1 MSDLKRIL
9 LAEDSAQDVE
19 LTLAVLAQNNL
30 ANEVLVVRDGV
41 EALDY
46 LRRRGEFSGRTN
58 GQPAV
63 VFLDIKMP
71 RLDGVEVLRE
81 IKADAELQMIPV
93 VMVTSSREQQDLLKS
108 YRLGVNAY
116 VVKPIDF
123 RQFSDAIKQLG
134 LFWAVLNE
142 PPPGGVDRLDR
153 TDTRANRAQR

>member
-9 LAEDSAQDVE
+9 LAEDNAHDIQ
-19 LTLAVLAQNNL
+19 LTLAVLAENNL
-30 ANEVLVVRDGV
+30 ANEVMVVRDGV

-46 LRRRGEFSGRTN
+46 LRRRGSFSGRTN

-63 VFLDIKMP
+63 IFLDIKMP
-71 RLDGVEVLRE
+71 RMDGVEVLRE
-81 IKADAELQMIPV
+81 IKTDAELQMIPV

-142 PPPGGVDRLDR
+142 PPPEGGTAVGRSTEPPPDR
-153 TDTRANRAQR
+153 

>member
-1 MSDLKRIL
+1 MNDLKRIL
-9 LAEDSAQDVE
+9 LAEDSEHDVQ
-19 LTLAVLAQNNL
+19 LTLSVLAENNL
-30 ANEVLVVRDGV
+30 ANEVMVVRDGV

-46 LRRRGEFSGRTN
+46 LRRRGRFSGRAN

-71 RLDGVEVLRE
+71 RVDGIEVLRE
-81 IKADAELQMIPV
+81 IKADAELQLIPV
-93 VMVTSSREQQDLLKS
+93 VMVTSSREQQDLVKS

-123 RQFSDAIKQLG
+123 EQFSDAIRHLG

-142 PPPGGVDRLDR
+142 PPPKLDERLAER
-153 TDTRANRAQR
+153 PPGQPPHS

>member
-9 LAEDSAQDVE
+9 LAEDNAHDIQ
-19 LTLAVLAQNNL
+19 LTLAVLAENNL
-30 ANEVLVVRDGV
+30 ANKVMVVRDGV

-46 LRRRGEFSGRTN
+46 LRRRGPFSGRTN

-63 VFLDIKMP
+63 IFLDIKMP
-71 RLDGVEVLRE
+71 RMDGVEVLRE
-81 IKADAELQMIPV
+81 IKTDAELQMIPV

-142 PPPGGVDRLDR
+142 PPPDGGTAAGRSTEPPPDR
-153 TDTRANRAQR
+153 